1 MATQTKKNNKKGKS
15 KAKIILFA
23 IELIIILAMVAVL
36 WWVMSRDEEERPKVT
51 VLDASSLAIPSQ
63 VLEEKEEGGTMHGYL
78 NIALFGV
85 DALNDAQLFKD
96 SRSDSTMIASIN
108 LDTGDIKLV
117 SIYRDSYL
125 NIGKA
130 GELFSESELEKRRLT
145 ADADY
150 YTKCN
155 AAYAYGGAAQA
166 VKMLNMNLDMDITAF
181 ITVGYK
187 GLSKVIDGLGGVYV
201 EIDSE
206 ELKHI
211 NNYQQAVAEVLQC
224 EYTKVTET
232 GYQRLDG
239 VQAAAYCRI
248 RQTAGSDF
256 QRTARQRE
264 VLKSIEAQAK
274 KADLATLW
282 KVFDNAIG
290 DIYYSWDEEKNGNIR
305 DLLANIANY
314 SIVDE
319 AGFPNETMRSN
330 ANIDAHGACIIPDNL
345 VENVEWLHHFFFEDE
360 EYTVSESVEA
370 YSEKILSNVAK
381 YSE

>member
-1 MATQTKKNNKKGKS
+1 MAAQTKRNSKKGKS

-36 WWVMSRDEEERPKVT
+36 WWVMSQEDEGPKVT
-51 VLDASSLAIPSQ
+51 VLDSSSLAIPSQ
-63 VLEEKEEGGTMHGYL
+63 VIQEKEEGGTMHGYI

-85 DALNDAQLFKD
+85 DALNDKQLFKD

-117 SIYRDSYL
+117 SVYRDSYL
-125 NIGKA
+125 NIGKVK
-130 GELFSESELEKRRLT
+130 ELFSEKKWTEDRL
-145 ADADY
+145 DPEADY

-155 AAYAYGGAAQA
+155 AAYAYGGAQQA
-166 VKMLNMNLDMDITAF
+166 VKMLNMNLDMDITDF
-181 ITVGYK
+181 VTVGYK

-201 EIDSE
+201 EVDSE

-224 EYTKVTET
+224 DYTKVTET
-232 GYQRLDG
+232 GYQCLNG
-239 VQAAAYCRI
+239 VQATAYCRI

-274 KADLATLW
+274 KADLTTLL

-290 DIYYSWDEEKNGNIR
+290 DIYTSLNTDDIKE
-305 DLLANIANY
+305 LLGNIANY
-314 SIVDE
+314 SIVEE
-319 AGFPNETMRSN
+319 AGFPNEKLRSN
-330 ANIDAHGACIIPDNL
+330 ANIDGHGACIIPDDL

-360 EYTVSESVEA
+360 EYTVSDTLRE

-381 YSE
+381 YGE